1 MNCVAGEEEEMLR
14 IYNKWMILCA
24 HFLRFVLIRL
34 WCFFYFAIVAVFHSH
49 CHTFPVISI
58 CWWIWNDEETHDIPN
73 QTKPKI
79 YVFKYEKSKPGFAI
93 FSQALFLSV
102 WGFVF
107 SGACRMCL
115 ESVFRKRMRTSAWIC
130 VCLQLN
136 AFVISVCTFYFH
148 KIHKISVIIL
158 HRIQHSFHFGTV
170 SLFVKCKQCS
180 PIDIYTIYS
189 VIHAFT

>member
-1 MNCVAGEEEEMLR
+1 MMR
-14 IYNKWMILCA
+14 K
-24 HFLRFVLIRL
+24 
-34 WCFFYFAIVAVFHSH
+34 
-49 CHTFPVISI
+49 HTIF
-58 CWWIWNDEETHDIPN
+58 

-170 SLFVKCKQCS
+170 SLFVKCEQCS
-180 PIDIYTIYS
+180 PIDIYILYIQSYTHSLSKNLIDNYARYTLDYHS
-189 VIHAFT
+189 FFWLFFPSLHSHTRRHFHIRSRLFRFSFIW